1 MARIRAPRIPTL
13 AAMLGAL
20 AALVL
25 IAAACAAPAAPPA
38 AQQAA
43 PTVAA
48 AVQKAAPTVAAA
60 VQQAAPTVAAAAK
73 AAAPTAAAAA
83 PTAAAAAGAAAPK
96 TIPLPADAAADQT
109 LRIAWQGFGS
119 QEPLAPWSVRW
130 GGQGVAFSEFLSPF
144 YHDVDFNL
152 KPLLATEMKPN
163 ADFTTWTMKLDP
175 RAKWSDG
182 SKLTAKQVKDSWEW
196 VTAPAQKTSNITGYA
211 LDNVKGFKDMADGKA
226 QEIAGVVVKDDN
238 TLEFQLNA
246 PDRFLDH
253 KFAIYY
259 LGVVP
264 ADKLKA
270 DPLYLTKPNPLVN
283 GPYQVTAIDTTGRQ
297 VSMARNPNWWGDKP
311 PLDKLELVVAEE
323 QSAFEALVEKGQVD
337 FGYSFA
343 DIPTRRKLVERTP
356 GAKELA
362 NRLPIGIYS
371 SVHNNVPPLDDINVR
386 KALVHSVD
394 WKELAAASTENTQ
407 QAWLGALHPE
417 LLDKCYDPKMESYFE
432 YNVDKAKQ
440 FLAQSKYGSA
450 DKLGKL
456 RVTSNSSGAA
466 QKKAVQ
472 ILMEYWRKNLGI
484 EDIEFKEQPSGFG
497 PDEKLVNI
505 DRQSIGA
512 RPPIDGLWATQFRSS
527 AIHATRFMAGYK
539 NENLDKILAEVG
551 TMDRKDANYC
561 AKINEAMKVFLDD
574 YMWLPLWRQSGDFG
588 IVQPWVK
595 NLGFGPYLS
604 PYGWFGEPYTYVAK
618 K

>member
-1 MARIRAPRIPTL
+1 MARFRARTIALLALVVALTL
-13 AAMLGAL
+13 VAL
-20 AALVL
+20 AA
-25 IAAACAAPAAPPA
+25 CSPQ
-38 AQQAA
+38 QQAA
-43 PTVAA
+43 
-48 AVQKAAPTVAAA
+48 VQQAAPTVAAA
-60 VQQAAPTVAAAAK
+60 VQQAAPTVAAAAQQAAPTVAAAVK
-73 AAAPTAAAAA
+73 AAAPTVAAAVQQAA
-83 PTAAAAAGAAAPK
+83 PTVAAAAGAAAPK
-96 TIPLPADAAADQT
+96 TVALPADAAADQT

-130 GGQGVAFSEFLSPF
+130 GGQAVAFSEFLSPF

-163 ADFTTWTMKLDP
+163 ADFTVWTMKLDP

-182 SKLTAKQVKDSWEW
+182 SKLTAKQVKEGWEW
-196 VTAPAQKTSNITGYA
+196 VTAPAQKTSNITGWA

-226 QEIAGVVVKDDN
+226 QEIAGIVVKDDN

-253 KFAIYY
+253 KFAIYW

-264 ADKLKA
+264 AEKLKA
-270 DPLYLTKPNPLVN
+270 DPQYLTKPNPLVN

-297 VSMARNPNWWGDKP
+297 VTMSRNPNWWGDKG
-311 PLDKLELVVAEE
+311 PLDKIELVVAEE

-343 DIPTRRKLVERTP
+343 DIPTRRKLVQRTA

-362 NRLPIGIYS
+362 NKLPIGIYS
-371 SVHNNVPPLDDINVR
+371 SVHFNVPPLDDINVR
-386 KALVHSVD
+386 KALIHSVD
-394 WKELAAASTENTQ
+394 WKELANAATEGTQ
-407 QAWLGALHPE
+407 QPWLGALHPE

-432 YNVDKAKQ
+432 YNVDKAKEY
-440 FLAQSKYGSA
+440 LAQSKYGSA

-505 DRQSIGA
+505 DRQSISA
-512 RPPIDGLWATQFRSS
+512 RPPIDSLWATQFKSS
-527 AIHATRFMAGYK
+527 AIHATRFMGGYK
-539 NENLDKILAEVG
+539 NDNLDKILAEVG
-551 TMDRKDANYC
+551 TMDRKDPNYC

>member
-1 MARIRAPRIPTL
+1 MARFRARTNALLALVVALTL
-13 AAMLGAL
+13 VAL
-20 AALVL
+20 AA
-25 IAAACAAPAAPPA
+25 CSPQ
-38 AQQAA
+38 QQAA
-43 PTVAA
+43 
-48 AVQKAAPTVAAA
+48 VQQAAPTVAAA
-60 VQQAAPTVAAAAK
+60 VQQAAPTVAAAAQQAAPTVAAAVK
-73 AAAPTAAAAA
+73 AAAPTVAAAAQQVA
-83 PTAAAAAGAAAPK
+83 PTVAAAAGAAAPK
-96 TIPLPADAAADQT
+96 AVVLPADAAAEQT

-163 ADFTTWTMKLDP
+163 ADFTVWTMKLDP

-182 SKLTAKQVKDSWEW
+182 SKLTAKQVKEGWEW
-196 VTAPAQKTSNITGYA
+196 VTAPAQKTSNITGWA

-226 QEIAGVVVKDDN
+226 QEIAGITVKDDN

-253 KFAIYY
+253 KFAIYW

-264 ADKLKA
+264 AEKLKA
-270 DPLYLTKPNPLVN
+270 DPQYLTKPNPLVN

-297 VSMARNPNWWGDKP
+297 VTMSRNPNWWGDKG

-505 DRQSIGA
+505 DRQSISA
-512 RPPIDGLWATQFRSS
+512 RPPIDSLWATQFRSS

-551 TMDRKDANYC
+551 TMDRKDPNYC
-561 AKINEAMKVFLDD
+561 AKINEAMKIFLDD

-595 NLGFGPYLS
+595 NLGFSPYLS
-604 PYGWFGEPYTYVAK
+604 PYGWFNEPYTYIAK